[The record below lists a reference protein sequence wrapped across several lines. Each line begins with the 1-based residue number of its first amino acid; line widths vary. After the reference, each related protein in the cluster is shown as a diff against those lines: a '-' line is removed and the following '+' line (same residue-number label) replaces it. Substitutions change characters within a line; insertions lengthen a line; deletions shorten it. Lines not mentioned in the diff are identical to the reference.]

1 MDDLWRVETWNG
13 SQWRIVKDR
22 LLSVTAERMRDAL
35 RRKGHVVRMAY
46 SAITIDKKA
55 EQNERN

>member
-22 LLSVTAERMRDAL
+22 LPSETAERMRDAL
-35 RRKGHVVRMAY
+35 RHKGHMARTHP